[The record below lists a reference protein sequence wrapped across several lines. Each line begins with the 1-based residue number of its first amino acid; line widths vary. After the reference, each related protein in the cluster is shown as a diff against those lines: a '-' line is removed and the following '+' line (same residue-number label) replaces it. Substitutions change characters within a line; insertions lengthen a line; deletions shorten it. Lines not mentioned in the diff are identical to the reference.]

1 MRVGWQRWRKL
12 KPRLA
17 RWNSV
22 HNQLTVLSTRSRVA
36 PGSIFGHFTPFLP
49 CEYVLVFTFKFREFE
64 RKKIRRSMRRIKK
77 ENSPKRTLDSRH
89 RCHHECIERFTSRI
103 NPKMVKRRNFRPI
116 SEKLNW
122 RGEEGR
128 EGRGRQHE
136 EGQKQK
142 KNCQNRDQP
151 AGQPAKSESHVF
163 PRIHAIFYYFC
174 GYTRVEFEKILR
186 DPRHKYT
193 LHNEHTHIYTRTYIK
208 CNRSSHP
215 TAFSRRARSA
225 PSALQTPWEELLPP
239 SWGNNSKR
247 PRCRFKNKP
256 RE

>member
-1 MRVGWQRWRKL
+1 
-12 KPRLA
+12 
-17 RWNSV
+17 
-22 HNQLTVLSTRSRVA
+22 
-36 PGSIFGHFTPFLP
+36 
-49 CEYVLVFTFKFREFE
+49 
-64 RKKIRRSMRRIKK
+64 MRRIKK

-89 RCHHECIERFTSRI
+89 RRHNECIERFTSRI

-122 RGEEGR
+122 SGKEGV
-128 EGRGRQHE
+128 Q
-136 EGQKQK
+136 QSSSSTKPTK
-142 KNCQNRDQP
+142 KSITSAKTETPANQNHTFF
-151 AGQPAKSESHVF
+151 SW
-163 PRIHAIFYYFC
+163 IHAIFYYFSV
-174 GYTRVEFEKILR
+174 TRVEFGKILR
-186 DPRHKYT
+186 HPRHIYT
-193 LHNEHTHIYTRTYIK
+193 LQYEHTHIYTRTYIK

>member
-1 MRVGWQRWRKL
+1 M
-12 KPRLA
+12 
-17 RWNSV
+17 
-22 HNQLTVLSTRSRVA
+22 
-36 PGSIFGHFTPFLP
+36 
-49 CEYVLVFTFKFREFE
+49 FTFKFREFE

-89 RCHHECIERFTSRI
+89 RCHHECNERFTSRI

-151 AGQPAKSESHVF
+151 AGQPAKKNQNHTFFRGFTRYFIIFAVTHALNLKRSCATPVINTLFTTSTHTYTHA
-163 PRIHAIFYYFC
+163 RI
-174 GYTRVEFEKILR
+174 
-186 DPRHKYT
+186 
-193 LHNEHTHIYTRTYIK
+193 
-208 CNRSSHP
+208 
-215 TAFSRRARSA
+215 
-225 PSALQTPWEELLPP
+225 
-239 SWGNNSKR
+239 
-247 PRCRFKNKP
+247 
-256 RE
+256 